1 MYICGTD
8 GSARD
13 TLEREIGL
21 RVFSKDQSTFCMSW
35 EHCRVLRF
43 VGKVCMDGKPGAEAE
58 CGREGMWAEKHPAGG
73 EDVFHY

>member
-1 MYICGTD
+1 MC
-8 GSARD
+8 
-13 TLEREIGL
+13 
-21 RVFSKDQSTFCMSW
+21 W